1 VSQVAP
7 PVKHNFGIEFVSPL
21 FRLQL
26 EPASPSYT
34 GIGKV
39 ACIWK
44 WVLQDCQMET
54 LKLVSKA
61 RVTRRG
67 YLGVGYRFLQVDT
80 IRNRIHCPLIDHAL
94 SACVRKVLID
104 LLAQHI
110 SLVGFFLAKIRL
122 WLLSMWTANVRLC
135 SQQSQTSV
143 ANSDPFLKALFLMQ
157 SDLCSVF
164 ILCLVRNN
172 L

>member
-1 VSQVAP
+1 MRAARLSNGDSEVGEQS
-7 PVKHNFGIEFVSPL
+7 KSDSP
-21 FRLQL
+21 RL
-26 EPASPSYT
+26 SRR
-34 GIGKV
+34 
-39 ACIWK
+39 
-44 WVLQDCQMET
+44 WVPL
-54 LKLVSKA
+54 
-61 RVTRRG
+61 
-67 YLGVGYRFLQVDT
+67 LQVDT

-143 ANSDPFLKALFLMQ
+143 ANSGPFLKALFLMQ
-157 SDLCSVF
+157 AIYAPSLFSV
-164 ILCLVRNN
+164 
-172 L
+172 